1 MDELNTAPRNLG
13 DEVEPLLDISFPA
26 QIDQLAM
33 VRDRIKATA
42 EAAGFDRTTA
52 GDIVLAV
59 DEACANVV
67 VHTYRGRTDGIID
80 LSVIRCRGGLK
91 LRLRDYG
98 PPVEQSNVKPRDLE
112 EVKPGGLGT
121 YFIKT
126 IMDSTRIL
134 PAPAGEGNVLEM
146 IKKGGASP

>member
-1 MDELNTAPRNLG
+1 MDELSPTLPDLG
-13 DEVEPLLDISFPA
+13 GEIETLIDISFPA
-26 QIDQLAM
+26 HIDQLAM
-33 VRDRIKATA
+33 VRQRTKAAA

-59 DEACANVV
+59 DEACANIIL
-67 VHTYRGRTDGIID
+67 HTYCGESDGTID
-80 LSVIRCRGGLK
+80 LSVIRCRGGLR

-121 YFIKT
+121 YFINT
-126 IMDSTRIL
+126 IMDSSRIL

-146 IKKGGASP
+146 IKKGGDSR